1 MKLTDNI
8 TTRVLTSFALLLIFC
23 VCSCQFS
30 LQPSAAR
37 QTHPE
42 KIRAVIITG
51 GHDFQHQTFFEMF
64 HAFQNIEYVEAA
76 QHDHSEIFEDITN
89 WDYDVI
95 VLYNMTRK
103 ISPKRRQNFIALLE
117 RRVGLLTLHH
127 AIAAFQD
134 WPEYRR
140 IIGAK
145 YYLNESQ
152 QQTPEHD
159 PSGYQ
164 HDVDFTVR
172 LSDPQHPVTQGLS
185 DFWVHDEVYN
195 NCAFEPDNNV
205 LLTTDH
211 PASNQPLCWVRNYR
225 GAKVCCIQPG
235 HGPSLFENP
244 NYRRLVAQAVTWC
257 ADKSD

>member
-1 MKLTDNI
+1 MKPNAPLLVCLFLTA
-8 TTRVLTSFALLLIFC
+8 VM
-23 VCSCQFS
+23 CSCSTFS
-30 LQPSAAR
+30 SGQDSADK
-37 QTHPE
+37 QQE
-42 KIRAVIITG
+42 KIKVVVVTG
-51 GHDFQHQTFFEMF
+51 GHDFEPRPFFAMF
-64 HAFQNIEYVEAA
+64 DAFEDIEYVEAD
-76 QHDHSEIFEDITN
+76 QRDHSEIFEDITN

-103 ISPKRRQNFIALLE
+103 ISPKRQQNFIALLE
-117 RRVGLLTLHH
+117 RRVGLLVLHH

-134 WPEYRR
+134 WPEYHR

-145 YYLNESQ
+145 YYLNESR

-164 HDVDFTVR
+164 HDVDFTVH
-172 LSDPQHPVTQGLS
+172 LSDTQHPVTRGLS

-195 NCAFEPDNNV
+195 NCHFEPDNSL

-211 PASNQPLCWVRNYR
+211 PASNQALCWVRNYR
-225 GAKVCCIQPG
+225 GARVCCIQPG

-244 NYRRLVAQAVTWC
+244 NYRRLVAQALNWC
-257 ADKSD
+257 ADRSD